1 MNNRQPQKP
10 KRPCNAVAE
19 QVVELK
25 TDYSTAVQRLRQ
37 LQGVCRETANSALPL
52 FFRSHKN
59 GRFRLVENRENLT
72 CPVFL
77 QGGLYTEE
85 GKTLAALYVCR
96 HNAMRAYIVVSLMI
110 DLAMALFFTFGLIPA
125 IAQGLRPY
133 GIALILL
140 IVAAQIAAAMRQWQ
154 RYRAGAKQV
163 EEDACRMTEIVLN
176 RLQTVENWEK

>member
-1 MNNRQPQKP
+1 MKELKKP
-10 KRPCNAVAE
+10 KRPGNAITE

-25 TDYSTAVQRLRQ
+25 TDYPTAVKRLRQ

-52 FFRSHKN
+52 FFRSNKN

-96 HNAMRAYIVVSLMI
+96 HNAMRAYIVVSLII
-110 DLAMALFFTFGLIPA
+110 DLAMALFFAFGLLPA

-133 GIALILL
+133 SIALILL
-140 IVAAQIAAAMRQWQ
+140 IIAAQIAAAMWQWQ
-154 RYRAGAKQV
+154 RYRAGATRV
-163 EEDACRMTEIVLN
+163 EEDACWMMDIVLK